1 MMNSKKL
8 FKETSPLKS
17 NSSNIQ
23 PEQDSNASIQ
33 SDINLT
39 NNHSP
44 IELINQNNINN
55 TINENLKQQPEQQEG
70 QKNEEDNDNNQPRNI
85 VRLKSY
91 FQLRNFPL
99 IVVGT
104 NSKFLFYIKYF

>member
-44 IELINQNNINN
+44 IELNN
-55 TINENLKQQPEQQEG
+55 TINEDLKKQPEQQEETR
-70 QKNEEDNDNNQPRNI
+70 NEEDNDNNQPRNI